1 MPFHQEATFHDRQTV
16 SSIVLQQT
24 SSSTFSDVTGA
35 FITAKDLSQQGKYL
49 GWLSLLMSNT
59 NNNAVASFRL
69 TLDGN
74 PIGNNADI
82 TLKVKDLDVGY
93 TLMSDLGGTGIVEGN
108 VLQLQFATNTGAL
121 SLSAFSILVDGV
133 PASRVV

>member
-16 SSIVLQQT
+16 SSVALQQT

-35 FITAKDLSQQGKYL
+35 FITAKDLAQPGQYL

-74 PIGNNADI
+74 PIGNIAAI
-82 TLKVKDLDVGY
+82 MLKVKDLDVGY
-93 TLMSDLGGTGIVEGN
+93 TLMSDLGGAGIVDGN
-108 VLQLQFATNTGAL
+108 VLQLQFATNTGTL
-121 SLSAFSILVDGV
+121 SLSAFSVLVDGV